1 MAERYNKQHRTLSFV
16 IGESVSVRIPRID
29 RASSDLSRLPCVV
42 VEIVGGDQSL
52 YRLRYIVFNCVTFA
66 SYFVNSSSYVFNF
79 RCQHGVLNVCYTA
92 GELEKYNGSGMCE
105 VENWQN
111 QPFISLKE
119 AARKQAP
126 WNHFVINACKCTTGC
141 LNRKCQCVRK
151 NISCSTYCH
160 KSSPCS
166 NCTTYVSFLFKFKLI
181 KMYHVPKN
189 FQQCNSQDY

>member
-1 MAERYNKQHRTLSFV
+1 MKQSRNPNIEILGIPIGDKDFCSAFVSRKRLEAKPLLERLEEVGAVDPQVALTLLRMCGKFF
-16 IGESVSVRIPRID
+16 
-29 RASSDLSRLPCVV
+29 RLAH
-42 VEIVGGDQSL
+42 L
-52 YRLRYIVFNCVTFA
+52 A
-66 SYFVNSSSYVFNF
+66 
-79 RCQHGVLNVCYTA
+79 HATA

-111 QPFISLKE
+111 QPFISLRE

-126 WNHFVINACKCTTGC
+126 WNHFVTNAWKCTTGC

-166 NCTTYVSFLFKFKLI
+166 NCTTYVFFLFKFKLI

-189 FQQCNSQDY
+189 FQQRNSQDY